1 MPTAVVHGD
10 SRAHC
15 HLHFQQCPAGIP
27 GRETELLRHDFQ
39 AVTTRKSMLRPAN
52 DERNAFTIAFELGM
66 SIV

>member
-1 MPTAVVHGD
+1 MLTALVHED

-15 HLHFQQCPAGIP
+15 HLLFQQCSTGIP
-27 GRETELLRHDFQ
+27 VQETELLRHDFQ